1 MNATQRSAKREGR
14 ERGET
19 TFTKSKKGKKYR
31 RSQARITYLA
41 GKLFVDLVNDSI

>member
-1 MNATQRSAKREGR
+1 MQRNATFGKER
-14 ERGET
+14 ERERET
-19 TFTKSKKGKKYR
+19 TFTKCKKGKKYR